1 MKTTRTILSI
11 ALVALTTTLFAR
23 IDEPNADC
31 NCCPNEVELIME
43 QDQGLEN
50 WMVEPFDGGKLEV
63 NMTLENWMMSPFE
76 ASLDTDVVME
86 NWMVEPFEAS
96 IDKELSLEEWMTL
109 PFESSIEEEQ
119 LRVESWMAASWI

>member
-1 MKTTRTILSI
+1 MSVIRSLAHVLQDYLQKVKQQNARVMKTTRTILSI

-50 WMVEPFDGGKLEV
+50 WMVEPF
-63 NMTLENWMMSPFE
+63 
-76 ASLDTDVVME
+76 
-86 NWMVEPFEAS
+86 EAS